1 MTDTARNELLW
12 REYREYASKNQM
24 SRHERALL
32 HDWVKAGHG
41 VHEPVDSEYLPGP
54 TWPPMDY
61 LTAYRFDRSIADE
74 IDGLT
79 EEERLDYFQ
88 ENLGFS
94 LPDHR
99 NLELEETKRTAP
111 PVIEARVRQLKR
123 DLFHLWEFIW
133 SEGLGDEAQAFVE
146 SRKDD
151 EIPFEW

>member
-32 HDWVKAGHG
+32 HDWVKAGHS

-79 EEERLDYFQ
+79 DSTDRLNDFLANVSH
-88 ENLGFS
+88 E
-94 LPDHR
+94 
-99 NLELEETKRTAP
+99 
-111 PVIEARVRQLKR
+111 I
-123 DLFHLWEFIW
+123 
-133 SEGLGDEAQAFVE
+133 
-146 SRKDD
+146 RKHGMD
-151 EIPFEW
+151 ILALS